1 MNFFNFYSL
10 YLQICVYLT
19 KNNLII
25 WRKYI
30 KMLSGV
36 FQSVRKNGSVY
47 YRASITFHSK
57 HISLG
62 SFDSEEQAH
71 KAYLDA
77 LDIINSEKVYTPD
90 DYFDIDCP
98 TLSFSKWIVINNFKN
113 NGIYIK
119 TPIYL
124 KKNFFNYY
132 ISEQDILIF
141 DADDLFYYS
150 EHTIMRRG
158 NHLFVT
164 EYGMQVNIASRYGIR
179 NFARPDIDFCFVNGN
194 NRDFRYENIKILNP
208 YQGVTIEKDKG
219 KVRYATRIHINGNFT
234 VGRYNTIEEA
244 AVAYNKAADIL
255 ENKGV
260 TKHFERNYIEE
271 MPAKEYIRLYN
282 SANISDKI
290 IYYANL

>member
-1 MNFFNFYSL
+1 
-10 YLQICVYLT
+10 
-19 KNNLII
+19 
-25 WRKYI
+25 
-30 KMLSGV
+30 
-36 FQSVRKNGSVY
+36 
-47 YRASITFHSK
+47 
-57 HISLG
+57 
-62 SFDSEEQAH
+62 
-71 KAYLDA
+71 
-77 LDIINSEKVYTPD
+77 
-90 DYFDIDCP
+90 
-98 TLSFSKWIVINNFKN
+98 
-113 NGIYIK
+113 
-119 TPIYL
+119 
-124 KKNFFNYY
+124 
-132 ISEQDILIF
+132 
-141 DADDLFYYS
+141 
-150 EHTIMRRG
+150 MRRG